1 MSASDSNETLGTAAM
16 ETPLIYLSTEF
27 IQAKEYLEAIVSS
40 TSDAI
45 CTTDMQGR
53 LIYVSPG
60 AERML
65 GRSFGDLMGQVAWR
79 IYKGG
84 RREGERIMKLLLDNG
99 SISDYETVFIGA
111 NGRETHVS
119 MSASLIR
126 DKRGMVIGTMGISKD
141 ITRRVELEKRLRKLS
156 LTDELT
162 GLHNKRSFKETI
174 GHAVQRA
181 KRQGE
186 KLSILLVDLDN
197 FKEANDRWGHLEG
210 DRILQDTARIIE
222 QSIRRDVDTA
232 YRIGG
237 DEFIVIMPDIGQ
249 RMAETVAKRIREA
262 ATGKPYARLVSLSI
276 GAASLRCRDTQ
287 KDLIARADQ
296 RMYKNK
302 RSPRGPRRSDPQT
315 C

>member
-1 MSASDSNETLGTAAM
+1 MASSDTKESYGGSGI
-16 ETPLIYLSTEF
+16 ETPLIYLSAEF

-65 GRSFGDLMGQVAWR
+65 GKSFSELMGQVAWR
-79 IYKGG
+79 LYKGG
-84 RREGERIMKLLLDNG
+84 RREGEHVMKLLLNNG
-99 SISDYETVFIGA
+99 SISDYETVFFGPE
-111 NGRETHVS
+111 GREIHIS

-126 DKRGMVIGTMGISKD
+126 DRRGLIIGTMGISKD
-141 ITRRVELEKRLRKLS
+141 ISHRVELERRLRRLS

-162 GLHNKRSFKETI
+162 GLHNKRSCKETVASAI
-174 GHAVQRA
+174 QRA
-181 KRQGE
+181 KRQRE
-186 KLSILLVDLDN
+186 KLSVLLIDLDR

-210 DRILQDTARIIE
+210 DRILQDTARILE
-222 QSIRRDVDTA
+222 SCIRRDVDSA

-237 DEFIVIMPDIGQ
+237 DEFLVLLPGLGN
-249 RMAETVAKRIREA
+249 RTALTVSRRIREA
-262 ATGKPYARLVSLSI
+262 SRKKPYARLVSLSI
-276 GAASLRCRDTQ
+276 GAASLRCADSQ
-287 KDLIARADQ
+287 SDLIARADA
-296 RMYKNK
+296 RMYAQK
-302 RSPRGPRRSDPQT
+302 RSPRGK